1 MRMKIGT
8 DAHKELFCRSFMQ
21 AHNPY
26 VVANLPWPELDEAS
40 LARLRSVPF
49 WDEVFFAERRA
60 GAMVRAYAET
70 IQDPLVRE
78 AIDLQGFEEAR
89 HADLIRH
96 MIDLYDIPA
105 SDRPISKLPADIET
119 GFLDFGF
126 GECVDSFLGFGAY
139 SFGKR
144 AQFLPDSLFAIL
156 ATLLEEEV
164 RHIVFFVNWVAY
176 RQAQRGRGAAP
187 LRALHSLWFHGRA
200 VARHVQDIR
209 DGQKNKVEVPTEER
223 DRAKFSATQADIF
236 PGGFNARA
244 FLAECLS
251 ENARRMEVFDPRLLR
266 PSLMPGLARGALT
279 VLNLWPGNWGK
290 PIAVSNLT

>member
-1 MRMKIGT
+1 MKIGT
-8 DAHKELFCRSFMQ
+8 DAHKELFCRSFMT

-26 VVANLPWPELDEAS
+26 IVAKLPWPELDEAS

-89 HADLIRH
+89 HAGLIRH
-96 MIDLYDIPA
+96 MIDLYGIPA
-105 SDRPISKLPADIET
+105 SDRPVSKLPADIEA

-144 AQFLPDSLFAIL
+144 AKFLPDSLFAIL

-209 DGQKNKVEVPTEER
+209 DGQKSKTEAPAEER

-251 ENARRMEVFDPRLLR
+251 ENTRRMEAFDPRLLR
-266 PSLMPGLARGALT
+266 PSVMPGLARGALT
-279 VLNLWPGNWGK
+279 ALNLWPGNWGK
-290 PIAVSNLT
+290 PVTVSSTI

>member
-1 MRMKIGT
+1 MKIGS
-8 DAHKELFCRSFMQ
+8 DEHKELFCRGFME
-21 AHNPY
+21 AHDPY
-26 VVANLPWPELDEAS
+26 VVDRLPWPELDEAS
-40 LARLRSVPF
+40 LQRLRSVPF

-70 IQDPLVRE
+70 ISDPLVRE
-78 AIDLQGFEEAR
+78 AVDLQGYEEAR

-105 SDRPISKLPADIET
+105 SDRPISKLPENIET

-139 SFGKR
+139 TFGKR
-144 AQFLPDSLFAIL
+144 AKFLPDPLFAIL
-156 ATLLEEEV
+156 ERLLEEEV

-176 RQAQRGRGAAP
+176 HEVQRGRGAAP

-200 VARHVQDIR
+200 VMRHVQDIR
-209 DGQKNKVEVPTEER
+209 DGQKNKVEKPAEER
-223 DRAKFSATQADIF
+223 ERAKFSATQADIF
-236 PGGFNARA
+236 PGGFSVRS
-244 FLAECLS
+244 FLTACLN
-251 ENARRMEVFDPRLLR
+251 ENARRMAAFDPRLLQ

-290 PIAVSNLT
+290 PIAVDKPA